1 LVCKR
6 SAEPASK
13 LNIGTG
19 EESGM
24 NIWIRVF
31 SSVETD
37 GLNTEGSSLTLN
49 AATCLCIYMAEH
61 LARAA
66 QQARGGIVLEAL
78 ASSLRGQFE
87 AGDAMLLID
96 ELESEERPGPRT
108 AHASV
113 VYDGIRPG
121 ADSADQI
128 PWLVDLQRELG
139 VRLYQ

>member
-1 LVCKR
+1 
-6 SAEPASK
+6 
-13 LNIGTG
+13 
-19 EESGM
+19 M

-31 SSVETD
+31 SNVETD

-49 AATCLCIYMAEH
+49 AVTCLSIYLAEQF
-61 LARAA
+61 ARAA
-66 QQARGGIVLEAL
+66 QQAGGGIVLEVS

-87 AGDAMLLID
+87 AGEAMLLID
-96 ELESEERPGPRT
+96 ELEHEEHPNPRT

-113 VYDGIRPG
+113 VYGGILPG
-121 ADSADQI
+121 ADSPDQV